1 MNLEKQDEKW
11 LLQNRM
17 LETEVMDF
25 NDVSDNDIEGCLWE
39 WASAVEWRRDGRQE
53 TEKQV
58 IRWIK
63 IQME

>member
-25 NDVSDNDIEGCLWE
+25 NDASDNDIEGCLWE
-39 WASAVEWRRDGRQE
+39 WTTEVE
-53 TEKQV
+53 
-58 IRWIK
+58 
-63 IQME
+63 

>member
-25 NDVSDNDIEGCLWE
+25 NDVSDNDIE
-39 WASAVEWRRDGRQE
+39 VVGRNEQL
-53 TEKQV
+53 K
-58 IRWIK
+58 
-63 IQME
+63 

>member
-25 NDVSDNDIEGCLWE
+25 NDVNDNDIEGCLWE
-39 WASAVEWRRDGRQE
+39 WTTEVE
-53 TEKQV
+53 
-58 IRWIK
+58 
-63 IQME
+63 